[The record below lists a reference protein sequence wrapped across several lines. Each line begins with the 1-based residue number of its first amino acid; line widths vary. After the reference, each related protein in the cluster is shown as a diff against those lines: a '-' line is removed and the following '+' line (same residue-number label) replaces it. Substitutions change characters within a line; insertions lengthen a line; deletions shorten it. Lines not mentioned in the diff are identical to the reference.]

1 MTPMQRYFSKFEKRE
16 FREQSA
22 TIEFSGRFEK
32 SADIQE
38 AKRPSAR

>member
-1 MTPMQRYFSKFEKRE
+1 MTPMQRYFSKFEKGK
-16 FREQSA
+16 FRDQSA

-32 SADIQE
+32 NADIQE